1 MAEYILRD
9 QAIRAV
15 TGAKLPDVS
24 ESGLPIANGKRSVTD
39 CVKRL
44 KSVPAAD
51 VRQARRGKWIERNP
65 NNSETCRL
73 IECDQCGSSY
83 IVPFNVPYEDWT
95 ESRNKSFCGCCG
107 AYMRGNET

>member
-1 MAEYILRD
+1 MTEYILRD
-9 QAIRAV
+9 QAIIAV

-51 VRQARRGKWIERNP
+51 VRQERRGKWIERNP

-73 IECDQCGSSY
+73 IECDQCGSGY

-95 ESRNKSFCGCCG
+95 ESRNKRFCGCCG
-107 AYMRGNET
+107 AYMRGNE